1 MRDDRAE
8 RALALALTEHETDH
22 DFAPLD
28 LATLRAAGG
37 SDAGSTLGR
46 RRPFWH
52 HLMAAAVVLVVVAP
66 LGGLALQALN
76 ARNEAPS
83 AVPASAPAAGGAA
96 RDEAAPQP
104 ASDTAGGTAERA
116 GGTVMSDGCPVV
128 GPPAEMALEPG
139 TRPTTAPLEQAGPV
153 ESVTVCQYADVP
165 GEDPNLVGERLLE
178 GAAARAVVDA
188 LGDEVI
194 LADPLPAC
202 RPTRES
208 LVLRIN
214 GGESEAWLPLDGCR
228 IPVFDTGSSMH
239 FPTRATCADLLVGE
253 LSTPVFADPVLA
265 EACGRR

>member
-28 LATLRAAGG
+28 LADLRAAGG
-37 SDAGSTLGR
+37 SDDGSTSAR

-116 GGTVMSDGCPVV
+116 GGTVMSDGC
-128 GPPAEMALEPG
+128 
-139 TRPTTAPLEQAGPV
+139 
-153 ESVTVCQYADVP
+153 
-165 GEDPNLVGERLLE
+165 
-178 GAAARAVVDA
+178 
-188 LGDEVI
+188 
-194 LADPLPAC
+194 
-202 RPTRES
+202 
-208 LVLRIN
+208 
-214 GGESEAWLPLDGCR
+214 R